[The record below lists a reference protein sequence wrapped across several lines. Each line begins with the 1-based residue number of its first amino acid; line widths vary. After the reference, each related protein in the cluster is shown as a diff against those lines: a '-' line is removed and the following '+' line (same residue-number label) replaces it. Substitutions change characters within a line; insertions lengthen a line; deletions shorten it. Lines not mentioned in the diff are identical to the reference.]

1 MSPTHTCVPR
11 EACSTVRDVL
21 TLVGDKWSV
30 LIIGCLREGPRRFS
44 EIRRGIDGIS
54 QRMLTPKLRGLEQY
68 GLVQRTVFPSVP
80 ARVEYRLTP
89 LGETLV
95 QPMLVLIGWATE
107 HREELRRP
115 RRSDVKRPA
124 PRPPRRAP

>member
-115 RRSDVKRPA
+115 RRQ
-124 PRPPRRAP
+124 